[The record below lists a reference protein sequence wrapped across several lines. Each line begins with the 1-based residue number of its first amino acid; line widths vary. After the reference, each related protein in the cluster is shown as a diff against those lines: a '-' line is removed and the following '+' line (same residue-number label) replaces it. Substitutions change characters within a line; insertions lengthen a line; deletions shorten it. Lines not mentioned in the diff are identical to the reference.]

1 MVWKVLLIILI
12 FCALLYLIGYLKKAN
27 VSFNVRTIIAMVIG
41 IVFGAIVQLI
51 FGREG
56 VTAGAMSWITLV
68 GSGYVR
74 LLRMIVYPLVFV
86 SITKAVASQEDNVGK
101 AAMRIMLVL
110 MITVSIAALVG
121 ALTSNA
127 FHLSA
132 EGLQSTQAETER
144 GENLLTEA
152 DTFEEKTIQ
161 EQIMEIIPINPFY
174 ALTGQGSNATLST
187 VFFAAMLGTAA
198 LLLKR
203 TNPDSA
209 NRFIEGINSL
219 SDVIM
224 RMVRIV
230 LRITPYGVMALMTN
244 VTATSNFS
252 EVLRLLSFILAS
264 YVTIIIMFVIH
275 GIIIASQGLSPRR
288 YFKKSM
294 PNLMFAFTSRSSSG
308 ALPITITN
316 MEENL
321 GVPSGIANLAGSLG
335 TSIGQNGCAG
345 IYPAM
350 LAVMIAPVEGI
361 NPLSAG
367 FLIKLIIVTAIGSF
381 GIVGV
386 GGGATFA
393 AIVVLSSMGLPIEL
407 AGLLIAI
414 EPLIDMARTALN
426 VSDSIVAGIVAAKK
440 TGVLDEEIYNREKIV
455 TGEEE

>member
-264 YVTIIIMFVIH
+264 YVAIIIMFVIH

>member
-101 AAMRIMLVL
+101 AAMRILLVL

-264 YVTIIIMFVIH
+264 YVAIIIMFVIH